1 MLEGVTGVKVNTGW
15 SFWGRIQLKRI
26 VPLWPRVLYKQGKPL
41 ILPATVCAYRVLHE
55 KHNNSAAISK
65 LKKKEKKRGKRMKK
79 LFTIFLTSYD

>member
-41 ILPATVCAYRVLHE
+41 ILPATVCAYRVLYE

-65 LKKKEKKRGKRMKK
+65 LKKKRKEEGKKNEKAIYN
-79 LFTIFLTSYD
+79 IFD